1 MELKDLYVFLKVVQQ
16 GSFTKAAE
24 EMYVSQ
30 PTLSKSLKSLEKELQ
45 VKLLERSTKSLALT
59 DAGSIVYSQS
69 MKIFQLVDELEVL
82 LSDLKKVEFGEVK
95 VGIPPLIGTLFFSK
109 IASKFNTVYPNV
121 TLQLTELG
129 AKRIGELV
137 EEGIVHVGFVVL
149 PIDEQKFDT
158 KVFIE
163 DEFVL
168 FVSDD
173 HFFADREI
181 ISIEELKEESFI
193 LFNRDFTLHDR
204 VIDACNTAG
213 FNPFIA
219 FESSQWDVIIELV
232 AANLGVT
239 LLPRAIYTK
248 QSNPKIKIVKLSERM
263 EWKVGVITKR
273 NAYIPYAVQKF
284 LLECIN

>member
-109 IASKFNTVYPNV
+109 IATKFNTVYPNV

-173 HFFADREI
+173 HFFADRKI